1 MKCVEFKNVSLRYEK
16 DVELLKDINFSI
28 EEGEIVS
35 IIGANGV
42 GKSTIAKMI
51 MGLLSANSGSITV
64 FGLPIDSNN
73 SNDRNIEKI
82 RSQAGYVFQNPDNQ
96 FVGNTVADDVA
107 FRLENNLVKQKEMDK
122 IIDDK
127 LIEVGMLDYKKY
139 EPSSLSGGQ
148 KQRVAIAS
156 NIVVPLKL
164 LILDES
170 TSMIDPKGKKD
181 IINIVLNVKK
191 ENPNMT
197 IIMITHNMDETL
209 FSNRVLVVDNGVIAF
224 DGAPKTLFQ
233 NNELLQRFQLNEPF
247 NFELAKKMSENGYDV
262 SYDSSYEEMVN
273 KLCQSK

>member
-1 MKCVEFKNVSLRYEK
+1 MKFVEFKNVSLRYEK

-139 EPSSLSGGQ
+139 EPSSLSG
-148 KQRVAIAS
+148 
-156 NIVVPLKL
+156 
-164 LILDES
+164 
-170 TSMIDPKGKKD
+170 
-181 IINIVLNVKK
+181 
-191 ENPNMT
+191 
-197 IIMITHNMDETL
+197 
-209 FSNRVLVVDNGVIAF
+209 
-224 DGAPKTLFQ
+224 
-233 NNELLQRFQLNEPF
+233 
-247 NFELAKKMSENGYDV
+247 
-262 SYDSSYEEMVN
+262 
-273 KLCQSK
+273 